1 MTNPLSMDNE
11 LNNKRDFKKQKNS
24 VKLVKKE
31 KESPSDSSTYYTKP
45 VNNLRENKNI
55 EDD

>member
-1 MTNPLSMDNE
+1 MDNE
-11 LNNKRDFKKQKNS
+11 LNNKGDFKKHKNS
-24 VKLVKKE
+24 TKLVNKE
-31 KESPSDSSTYYTKP
+31 KKSPSDSSTYYTKP